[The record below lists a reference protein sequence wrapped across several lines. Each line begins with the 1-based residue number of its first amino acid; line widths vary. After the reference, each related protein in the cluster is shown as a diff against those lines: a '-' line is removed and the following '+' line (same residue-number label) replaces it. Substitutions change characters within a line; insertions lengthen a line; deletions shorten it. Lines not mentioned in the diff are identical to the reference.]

1 MKKSIL
7 PLIKGYRATTYT
19 HAFTIN
25 AFVAALV
32 ASIAIETRFFI
43 YNEEDS
49 ITKITGREL
58 YTYEKILCVFLT
70 TFIITVIIYGLLYI
84 TIGFGGGMLS
94 PWTPIKTPKILL

>member
-1 MKKSIL
+1 MKKPIL

-49 ITKITGREL
+49 IIKITGRKL
-58 YTYEKILCVFLT
+58 YAYEKILCVFLT
-70 TFIITVIIYGLLYI
+70 TFIITVIIYCLLYI